1 MKASCEHRGRSERN
15 GITPRLGG
23 AVGMLREVY
32 LGRDGLAKQRRA
44 SREVA

>member
-1 MKASCEHRGRSERN
+1 MKARCEHRGRSERN
-15 GITPRLGG
+15 GVTPRLGG

-32 LGRDGLAKQRRA
+32 LGRDGLAKKRRA